1 MIKQKIKEFRSKIT
15 ENQMQ
20 ELWERSYKI
29 LGPESKKREKVK
41 MEKVEKV
48 EEQVWKKYEYRDWRK
63 ILLEAKLEQS
73 NQLSK

>member
-1 MIKQKIKEFRSKIT
+1 
-15 ENQMQ
+15 MQ
-20 ELWERSYKI
+20 F
-29 LGPESKKREKVK
+29 KKREKVK
-41 MEKVEKV
+41 MVEKV